1 LTSRFVPATAIFAA
15 GRPALSVGPSDPPEL
30 PVARGRVAGRG
41 GLVAAGASLTAP
53 GGFDDIAAGLDARVP
68 PVVAPGWEFVTS
80 TDADTAIAAV
90 TAIIAAKIRRTLPPS
105 ARDSVTRPDLG
116 RPANR

>member
-1 LTSRFVPATAIFAA
+1 VAP
-15 GRPALSVGPSDPPEL
+15 GRA
-30 PVARGRVAGRG
+30 AGRG
-41 GLVAAGASLTAP
+41 GLVVGAESYTALC
-53 GGFDDIAAGLDARVP
+53 GFGDIAAWLGDR
-68 PVVAPGWEFVTS
+68 VAPTVEPGREFVTS